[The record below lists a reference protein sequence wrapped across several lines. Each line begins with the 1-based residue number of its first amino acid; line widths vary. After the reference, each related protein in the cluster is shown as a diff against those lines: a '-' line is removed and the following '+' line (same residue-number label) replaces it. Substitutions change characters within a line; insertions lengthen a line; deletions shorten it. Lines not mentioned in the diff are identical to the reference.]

1 MKIDKFIIF
10 CSKSLDVLKTKL
22 DQVTQL
28 FQQYIQENDKNK
40 NGAEVLDSLISLQS
54 KILAKRN
61 TLEQK
66 TSKINSKI
74 YSKIRLFY

>member
-1 MKIDKFIIF
+1 MIQ
-10 CSKSLDVLKTKL
+10 KSLDVLKTKL

-40 NGAEVLDSLISLQS
+40 NGAEVLDSLIALQS

-61 TLEQK
+61 MLEQK
-66 TSKINSKI
+66 TSKINSKM
-74 YSKIRLFY
+74 KFKTELLK